1 MRALA
6 TYVLKGPWQAIL
18 VTVVFTLVSVVLP
31 FVSTL
36 SGAVVALVTLQIGP
50 RQGILVTAGATVVA
64 AVLAQLLPLP
74 AVAGVLIAA
83 AMALTLWL
91 PVWLLAGALRG
102 TGSLKLTMEAAAL
115 LGVVVVLSVFV
126 LTGDPAQAWVH
137 MIDRLHD
144 AVAKST
150 QFASAARV
158 YEELKHEAAYLTG
171 SVTALMMMSLMVTVL
186 IARAAQAMLYNPGG
200 LRDEFNA
207 LRFDRVAAIMT
218 LVLIAAAFATRAEV
232 LANVAIVLFMMYMFY
247 GLAVIHGALARS
259 GASIGWLIGLYV
271 VMMFA
276 MAQVVLV
283 LAVLGLLD
291 TWIDFRARVRD
302 RRA

>member
-18 VTVVFTLVSVVLP
+18 VTVVFTLISAVLP

-36 SGAVVALVTLQIGP
+36 SGAVVALVTLQIGA
-50 RQGILVTAGATVVA
+50 RQGVMVTAGATVVA

-74 AVAGVLIAA
+74 AVGGVLIAV

-91 PVWLLAGALRG
+91 PVWLLAAALRG

-115 LGVVVVLSVFV
+115 LGVVMVLAAFI
-126 LTGDPAQAWVH
+126 LIGDPAQAWVH

-144 AVAKST
+144 AVAKSA
-150 QFASAARV
+150 QFAGAARV
-158 YEELKHEAAYLTG
+158 YEDLKHEAAYLTG

-207 LRFDRVAAIMT
+207 LRFDRVAAIVT
-218 LVLIAAAFATRAEV
+218 LVVIAAAFATRAEV
-232 LANVAIVLFMMYMFY
+232 LANVAIVLFTMYMFY

-271 VMMFA
+271 VMVFA

-291 TWIDFRARVRD
+291 TWVDFRARVRD